1 MKRFLKHC
9 AAQILVI
16 VFYVTG
22 MAYRTGNHEI
32 NMVKQIKKWA
42 DG

>member
-1 MKRFLKHC
+1 MKRFLKRC

-22 MAYRTGNHEI
+22 MAYRTGNTGI
-32 NMVKQIKKWA
+32 PMVKYLKTWA
-42 DG
+42 DK